1 MTMWQAVEEYLCVV
15 ERNLHPDMRIDVGKS
30 VLQSC
35 RENLLEFSHS
45 VGDVEPLTLNRE
57 HHRFYA
63 AALEM
68 RGTEELV
75 KEAKLDDVRRF
86 LDWLQRR
93 DNPRGI
99 VNRNFAERRASIKGW
114 LQGLFGS
121 RR

>member
-1 MTMWQAVEEYLCVV
+1 MWQAVEEYLCVV

-99 VNRNFAERRASIKGW
+99 VNRNFAERRASIKGG